1 MSYKPYVGRVR
12 CLIKRKGKGIMAS
25 YVPVPRD
32 LTRVKTRIIFHLTK
46 RQILCFGLAALIG
59 VPSFLLLKQAG
70 NISMASMG
78 MILIIMPLFL
88 LAMYEQDGQTLE
100 VKAKHFVESTFFRTK
115 IRPYRTDNYYS
126 LLMKA
131 VEAERK
137 GNDNGTVSGKGR
149 RREKRMPKGK
159 DRKRENAGERRLY
172 GESKKGA
179 ARKERETR
187 TVGTAVD
194 SV

>member
-1 MSYKPYVGRVR
+1 
-12 CLIKRKGKGIMAS
+12 MAS

-78 MILIIMPLFL
+78 MILIIMPMFL

-115 IRPYRTDNYYS
+115 MHR
-126 LLMKA
+126 A
-131 VEAERK
+131 
-137 GNDNGTVSGKGR
+137 
-149 RREKRMPKGK
+149 
-159 DRKRENAGERRLY
+159 
-172 GESKKGA
+172 
-179 ARKERETR
+179 
-187 TVGTAVD
+187 
-194 SV
+194 